1 MLLEIG
7 HVARPHGLRGEVVV
21 ELVST
26 VEARLSIGSVL
37 ECQGR
42 QLVVQHSQL
51 VPGRAGPRGGRWLV
65 HFAGVDSREEAE
77 ALVGATLRAEPLTGA
92 EGLWVHELI
101 GSLVVDQTGQN
112 HGKVTAVEANPA
124 SDLLVLDSG
133 ALVPLTFVVAAEPG
147 KLTVDAPPGLF
158 DTGPS
163 NP

>member
-1 MLLEIG
+1 VLLEIG

-42 QLVVQHSQL
+42 QLVVLHSQL

-77 ALVGATLRAEPLTGA
+77 ALVGATLQAEPLTGA

-101 GSLVVDQTGQN
+101 GSLVVDQTGEN

-133 ALVPLTFVVAAEPG
+133 ALVPLTFVVASEPG

-163 NP
+163 KA